1 MNLKTI
7 TIKLLSLICA
17 LFLIISLASCGAKN
31 DAKETTAPTEL
42 STATTAPTESA
53 TASTAAEAPSPAET
67 DAAIETEAK
76 ASVDTGI
83 VGSWDYA
90 ELSGMVYTFNADGS
104 GSYDMFGEVMKF
116 TYEADGSTLK
126 ITYTDEGVDAPME
139 LEYKIDGDVLN
150 VKDSFGNDTI
160 YKRK

>member
-31 DAKETTAPTEL
+31 DAKETTAPTES
-42 STATTAPTESA
+42 STATTAPTESS
-53 TASTAAEAPSPAET
+53 TASTATEAPSP
-67 DAAIETEAK
+67 AAIETEAK

-139 LEYKIDGDVLN
+139 LKYENDGDVLK
-150 VKDSFGNDTI
+150 VKDSAGNDTI

>member
-1 MNLKTI
+1 M
-7 TIKLLSLICA
+7 ICA
-17 LFLIISLASCGAKN
+17 LVLIVSLAACGAKDN
-31 DAKETTAPTEL
+31 AEETTAPTEAAET
-42 STATTAPTESA
+42 SSA
-53 TASTAAEAPSPAET
+53 TETSAPAAT
-67 DAAIETEAK
+67 DAAVIETEAEVS
-76 ASVDTGI
+76 AETGL

-126 ITYTDEGVDAPME
+126 ITYIDEGVDAATE
-139 LEYKIDGDVLN
+139 LEYAIDGDTLN
-150 VKDSFGNDTI
+150 VKDSLGNDTI

>member
-1 MNLKTI
+1 MITKTI
-7 TIKLLSLICA
+7 FNKTVLIICA
-17 LFLIISLASCGAKN
+17 LVLIISLAACGAKN
-31 DAKETTAPTEL
+31 DTKE
-42 STATTAPTESA
+42 TTAPTESA
-53 TASTAAEAPSPAET
+53 TVSTATEAPAATVAATVAAT

-76 ASVDTGI
+76 TSSDNGL

-90 ELSGMVYTFNADGS
+90 ELSGIVYTFNADGT
-104 GSYDMFGEVMKF
+104 GSYDMFGEVMNF

-139 LEYKIDGDVLN
+139 LEYKIDGDALN
-150 VKDSFGNDTI
+150 VKDLFGNDTL